1 MKILITGATGL
12 IGSQLVKDCLKNK
25 IIVNFLTTQKSKLNY
40 FENATGFYWNPKTK
54 EIDGRCFEG
63 VNSIINLSGASI
75 FRFWT
80 NKNKSLILKS
90 RVHSLDFLK
99 KYITENSLKIDSLIS
114 ASGIG
119 SYPESALKE
128 FDELEKEKSDYFLAD
143 VIKKWEDAALEFK
156 PIIKNISVI
165 RIGLVLS
172 KEGGVLKQTIQPMRF
187 GFGVYFGSGR
197 QWQSWIHVEDISRI
211 FIHILK
217 NNLSGIFNGVSP
229 NPVSNFEFTSV
240 ISKIKRN
247 VLFLIPIPRIFFK
260 IIFGKMHVILF
271 KNQKV
276 SSKKIILSGFNFN
289 HRFIEEAIKN
299 IFK

>member
-1 MKILITGATGL
+1 
-12 IGSQLVKDCLKNK
+12 
-25 IIVNFLTTQKSKLNY
+25 
-40 FENATGFYWNPKTK
+40 
-54 EIDGRCFEG
+54 
-63 VNSIINLSGASI
+63 
-75 FRFWT
+75 
-80 NKNKSLILKS
+80 
-90 RVHSLDFLK
+90 
-99 KYITENSLKIDSLIS
+99 
-114 ASGIG
+114 
-119 SYPESALKE
+119 
-128 FDELEKEKSDYFLAD
+128 
-143 VIKKWEDAALEFK
+143 
-156 PIIKNISVI
+156 
-165 RIGLVLS
+165 
-172 KEGGVLKQTIQPMRF
+172 MRF

-247 VLFLIPIPRIFFK
+247 VLFLIPIPRIFLK

-289 HRFIEEAIKN
+289 YRFIEEAIKN